1 MTVTSALALG
11 HPSSAMPIPQ
21 RPVMPA
27 MQMPSPTGNSA
38 LDSIL
43 GEAQAL
49 TQGMEATAQNLEL
62 QAQQAAQLK
71 QRDEAFRKQQALL
84 LASMPPSALMANG
97 TSGSNT
103 MAAMRSAA
111 LPASVPTEVGDA
123 KAAVTGAYA
132 EGENIINQTL
142 AAGGGGTPM
151 AMPNAVVNT
160 VPAPQIT
167 AMTSP
172 MPSIPSVAPANGVTP
187 PPSSGTGGFIHPL
200 QGSKWRKTS
209 DFSHARV
216 NPVSGQVRPHTG
228 TDFGAPRKTPIVA
241 AMAGTVSFSG
251 PKGGYGNTII
261 IDHPNGMQTL
271 YAHMFEPSPLKKGQV
286 VAQGAPIGGVGSTGN
301 STGDHLHFEI
311 KKHDGEKY
319 VAVNPMNYLGQNA
332 SKEKGT
338 QVAQAPAKSKG
349 NDKGKSKS
357 A

>member
-132 EGENIINQTL
+132 EGENIINQAL

-187 PPSSGTGGFIHPL
+187 TPSSGTGGFIHPIK
-200 QGSKWRKTS
+200 GKWRKTS
-209 DFSHARV
+209 DFSHSRV
-216 NPVSGQVRPHTG
+216 NPVTGKVRPHTG
-228 TDFGAPRKTPIVA
+228 VDFGADAGTPIVA

-261 IDHPNGMQTL
+261 IDHNGKQTL
-271 YAHMFEPSPLKKGQV
+271 YAHMLKPSPLQKGQV
-286 VAQGAPIGGVGSTGN
+286 VAQGDPIGEVGSTGN
-301 STGDHLHFEI
+301 STGNHLHFEI
-311 KKHDGEKY
+311 KEGG
-319 VAVNPMNYLGQNA
+319 VAVDPMNYLGQNA
-332 SKEKGT
+332 SKENGT

-349 NDKGKSKS
+349 KDKGKSKS